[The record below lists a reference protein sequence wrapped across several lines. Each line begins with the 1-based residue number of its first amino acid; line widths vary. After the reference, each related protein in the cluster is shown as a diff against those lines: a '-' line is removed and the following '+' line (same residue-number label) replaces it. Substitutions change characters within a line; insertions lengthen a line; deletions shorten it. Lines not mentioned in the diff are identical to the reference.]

1 MTVKEILNKAQ
12 MKMSTLQQ
20 QKFDQHSVGDQYS
33 SINFTFSLDNTF
45 FSVFSLHF
53 SFQERQRWPSLF
65 SVATTNELL
74 GDN

>member
-45 FSVFSLHF
+45 FSVFSLHWKMDGR
-53 SFQERQRWPSLF
+53 FQTPSRHLQ
-65 SVATTNELL
+65 
-74 GDN
+74 